1 MLPGGLGANGSPG
14 RPPEYCQA
22 MQILHYCSAALRID
36 IVNFARIFRVQDA
49 TFPAALDLMCGGLAT
64 TKSNMQRDKKM
75 TTQNAPVTPASASPE
90 TKDWRYLDPR
100 TAETTA
106 RHLRNEMIAR
116 FLRDVGKS
124 VASAIAKRFRNRAV
138 YQELSD
144 LPDHLLNDIGVRRD
158 QVSAIAYGGLKR
170 QATDLEVAVGQRSI
184 SFFEHKPAAVAAAP
198 QDNAP
203 SSHKPLAA

>member
-1 MLPGGLGANGSPG
+1 
-14 RPPEYCQA
+14 
-22 MQILHYCSAALRID
+22 
-36 IVNFARIFRVQDA
+36 
-49 TFPAALDLMCGGLAT
+49 
-64 TKSNMQRDKKM
+64 M
-75 TTQNAPVTPASASPE
+75 TTQNAPVTLASTSPE

-100 TAETTA
+100 SAETTA

-116 FLRDVGKS
+116 FLRDAAKS
-124 VASAIAKRFRNRAV
+124 AVAAIAGWFRGRAV

-158 QVSAIAYGGLKR
+158 QVLAIAYGGLKR
-170 QATDLEVAVGQRSI
+170 QATDLEAAVGQRSI

-203 SSHKPLAA
+203 GNHKPLAA

>member
-1 MLPGGLGANGSPG
+1 
-14 RPPEYCQA
+14 
-22 MQILHYCSAALRID
+22 
-36 IVNFARIFRVQDA
+36 
-49 TFPAALDLMCGGLAT
+49 
-64 TKSNMQRDKKM
+64 M
-75 TTQNAPVTPASASPE
+75 TTQNAPVTQASASPE
-90 TKDWRYLDPR
+90 IKEWRHLDPVSAV
-100 TAETTA
+100 TLA
-106 RHLRNEMIAR
+106 RQLRNEMIAR

-170 QATDLEVAVGQRSI
+170 QATDLEAAVGQRSL

-203 SSHKPLAA
+203 SNHKPLAA